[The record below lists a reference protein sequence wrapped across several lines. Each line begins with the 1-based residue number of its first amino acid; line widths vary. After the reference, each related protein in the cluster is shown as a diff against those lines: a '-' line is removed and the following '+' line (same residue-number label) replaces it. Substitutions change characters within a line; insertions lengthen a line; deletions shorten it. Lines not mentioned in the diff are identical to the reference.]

1 MTHAFSV
8 TALSLNYSW
17 RNKLSIKIGGLA
29 SGLPPNLVDQVIEA
43 ERIPMKQ
50 IQEKKAGIEDKVK
63 LVGDFET
70 KINDITKNLSSLMGR
85 KGFVDKKFSS
95 SFPDSITGTVDPEL
109 AEPGQWNLEVIQL
122 AEKPSVVSGGFP
134 DKNETQAGVGYI
146 KFQTKDGEKEIY
158 ITKDESTLEKIAEKI
173 NLSNVGVRAT
183 VINDVNNKD
192 RGYKLQVSGAT
203 AGEDNNVEFP
213 VAYLLDGDVDLQFE
227 NETPAKNAKF
237 KLDGQEFEVSENTIK
252 DLVPGMT
259 IDLKQAK
266 PGQEVRIG
274 VSENYDMISDKVK
287 GFVDSYNA
295 ALGFIQSQA
304 KLTPDKSGRQRL
316 GPLGGESFTRMA
328 ENKLRQIIQ
337 SPQATNSNIKRI
349 IELGVEFNRN
359 GTLNFNT
366 EKFKKMVN
374 TDPKD
379 VVKFL
384 RGNNVDIGFIPNLIS
399 SVREMTDP
407 NTGAIGAR
415 KTTYQKRIKQ
425 MDDQLDRKERT
436 LGKREELLRKQFA
449 QMEESMA
456 KIKTQGSSFGNAGG

>member
-1 MTHAFSV
+1 M
-8 TALSLNYSW
+8 
-17 RNKLSIKIGGLA
+17 SIKIGGLA

-43 ERIPMKQ
+43 ERMPMKQ
-50 IQEKKAGIEDKVK
+50 IQEKKVGIEDKVK
-63 LVGDFET
+63 LVGDFES

-95 SFPDSITGTVDPEL
+95 SVPENIGGTVDPEI
-109 AEPGQWNLEVIQL
+109 AEPGQWTLEVMRL

-134 DKNETQAGVGYI
+134 DKDETQAGVGYI
-146 KFQTKDGEKEIY
+146 KFQTKDGDKEIY
-158 ITKDESTLEKIAEKI
+158 INREESTLEKIAEKI
-173 NLSNVGVRAT
+173 NLSNVDVKAT
-183 VINDVNNKD
+183 IVNDVNNKD

-203 AGEDNNVEFP
+203 TGEDNNVQFP
-213 VAYLLDGDVDLQFE
+213 VAYLLDGDMDFQFE
-227 NETPAKNAKF
+227 NEIPAQNAKF

-259 IDLKQAK
+259 VDLKQAK
-266 PGQEVRIG
+266 PGEQIRLG
-274 VSENYDMISDKVK
+274 VSENYDIISEKVK

-295 ALGFIQSQA
+295 ALGFIQGQS
-304 KLTPDKSGRQRL
+304 KLTADKSGRERL
-316 GPLGGESFTRMA
+316 GPLGGESFTRQA
-328 ENKLRQIIQ
+328 ENKLRNIIQ
-337 SPQATNSNIKRI
+337 TPQATNSNIKRI

-359 GTLNFNT
+359 GTLNFNV

-384 RGNNVDIGFIPNLIS
+384 RGNNVDIGFIPNLVR
-399 SVREMTDP
+399 SVKEMTDP

-425 MDDQLDRKERT
+425 MDEQLDRKERY
-436 LGKREELLRKQFA
+436 LGKREDQLRKQFA
-449 QMEESMA
+449 AMEESMS
-456 KIKTQGSSFGNAGG
+456 KIKSQAGALGGGGAAG

>member
-1 MTHAFSV
+1 M
-8 TALSLNYSW
+8 
-17 RNKLSIKIGGLA
+17 SIKIGGLA

-43 ERIPMKQ
+43 ERMPMKQ
-50 IQEKKAGIEDKVK
+50 IQEKKVGIEDKVK
-63 LVGDFET
+63 LVGDFES
-70 KINDITKNLSSLMGR
+70 KINDVTKNLSSLMGR

-95 SFPDSITGTVDPEL
+95 SFPENINGTVDPEV
-109 AEPGQWNLEVIQL
+109 AEPGQWTMEVIQL

-134 DKNETQAGVGYI
+134 DKDETEAGTGYI

-158 ITKDESTLEKIAEKI
+158 ISREESTLEKIAEKI
-173 NLSNVGVRAT
+173 NLSNVDVKAT
-183 VINDVNNKD
+183 VVNDVNNKD

-203 AGEDNNVEFP
+203 TGEDNNVNFP
-213 VAYLLDGDVDLQFE
+213 VCYLLDGDMDLQFE
-227 NETPAKNAKF
+227 NEIPAQNAKF
-237 KLDGQEFEVSENTIK
+237 KLDGQEFEVPENTIK

-259 IDLKQAK
+259 VDLKQAK
-266 PGQEVRIG
+266 PGQQIRLG
-274 VSENYDMISDKVK
+274 VSENYDIISEKVK

-295 ALGFIQSQA
+295 ALGFIQGQS
-304 KLTPDKSGRQRL
+304 KLTPDKSGRERL

-328 ENKLRQIIQ
+328 ENKLRNIIQ
-337 SPQATNSNIKRI
+337 TPQATNSNIKRI

-359 GTLNFNT
+359 GTLNFNV

-384 RGNNVDIGFIPNLIS
+384 RGNNVDIGFIPNLVR

-425 MDDQLDRKERT
+425 MDDQLDRKERA
-436 LGKREELLRKQFA
+436 LGKREDQLRKQFA
-449 QMEESMA
+449 AMEESMS
-456 KIKTQGSSFGNAGG
+456 KIKSQAGAIGGGGAIG